1 MSTEIWRQLLHGKS
15 LGGSGVPNVDGRFDL
30 RNLHIPE
37 PHAVE
42 TVRTPLAEVTVL
54 GGITS
59 IEHATW
65 HSIEFSSSQFGGT
78 AIPGLPNPQ
87 LCIRSM
93 SNGRFAFLA
102 H

>member
-1 MSTEIWRQLLHGKS
+1 MSTEIWNRLLYGKPLS
-15 LGGSGVPNVDGRFDL
+15 ERDVPTVDGRFDL
-30 RNLHIPE
+30 RNLHVPE

-42 TVRTPLAEVTVL
+42 TVRTPLADVTVL

-93 SNGRFAFLA
+93 SNGRFACLA